1 MGTYERTAEI
11 QLQQLNVR
19 FSYHDWQMFQ
29 RVLDS
34 FPRQA
39 REAFQSRWG
48 TDEMTTKNDDQK
60 DRPHNPATNIDMQI
74 KQLMDL
80 GFSKEDCQKSLE
92 LCNGQLDEA
101 ALW

>member
-39 REAFQSRWG
+39 RDAFQSRWG
-48 TDEMTTKNDDQK
+48 TEMAKNDDQK
-60 DRPHNPATNIDMQI
+60 ELHNPTNIDMQI

-92 LCNGQLDEA
+92 HCNGQLDEA

>member
-39 REAFQSRWG
+39 RDAFQSRWG
-48 TDEMTTKNDDQK
+48 TEMTKNDDQK
-60 DRPHNPATNIDMQI
+60 ELHNPTNIDMQI

-92 LCNGQLDEA
+92 HCNGQLDEA